1 VNGAAMTDVSIHPVV
16 RHDANTCDGSGDAAP
31 GLASWLGL
39 AGAPTFA
46 LMALWSAFFSSQPD
60 MICTATQ
67 DSAPM
72 SGMTVMYL
80 LMSAFHSSPWLNLI
94 AGRSTLAGRPK

>member
-1 VNGAAMTDVSIHPVV
+1 MNGAAMTDVSSHPVV
-16 RHDANTCDGSGDAAP
+16 RHDADTCDGSGDAAP

-60 MICTATQ
+60 MICAATQ
-67 DSAPM
+67 DSALM
-72 SGMTVMYL
+72 SAMTVMYL

-94 AGRSTLAGRPK
+94 AGRPTLAGRPK

>member
-1 VNGAAMTDVSIHPVV
+1 MTDVAIHPVV
-16 RHDANTCDGSGDAAP
+16 RHDADACDGSGDAAP

-94 AGRSTLAGRPK
+94 AGRPTLAGRPK

>member
-1 VNGAAMTDVSIHPVV
+1 MTDVSIHPVV
-16 RHDANTCDGSGDAAP
+16 RHDSNTCAGSGDAAP

-67 DSAPM
+67 ASAPM

-94 AGRSTLAGRPK
+94 AGRPTLAGRPK

>member
-1 VNGAAMTDVSIHPVV
+1 MTDVSIHPVV

-39 AGAPTFA
+39 TGAPTFA